1 MHSTLPA
8 ASSAQY
14 YNSDLSIWLSV
25 DPLVDKYPNLS
36 PYTYCADNPVR
47 LVDEDGRAIWIVGE
61 DGKKYRYD
69 RYGLYDNRGNDVSA
83 TIRDRY
89 VSQVYNALQELA
101 NSSNDEISSRLDD
114 LISNSKKQIIQDTK
128 KLTIPTNICVPMD
141 NNYANPDVGCGSYV
155 FFNSKH
161 HYQFPDGAG
170 SNSSASLAHELLG
183 HAFDNCFGIS
193 TDMTTENG
201 IPFKEVSA
209 INIQNII
216 LKEHGLRTRSVWM
229 SRGGESS
236 MEIPSELLN
245 SYFTKKQK

>member
-1 MHSTLPA
+1 MQGQN
-8 ASSAQY
+8 SSLSARY

-36 PYTYCADNPVR
+36 PYTYCAGNPVR
-47 LVDEDGRAIWIVGE
+47 IFDPDGMEIWIVGE
-61 DGKKYRYD
+61 DGKQYRYD
-69 RYGLYDNRGNDVSA
+69 RYGLYDKRGNDVSA

-101 NSSNDEISSRLDD
+101 YSPNDEIRSRLDD

-128 KLTIPTNICVPMD
+128 KLIEPMNICVPMD
-141 NNYANPDVGCGSYV
+141 DNYDKPNVGCGSYV

-161 HYQFPDGAG
+161 KYQFPDGAG
-170 SNSSASLAHELLG
+170 SRSSASLAHELLG

-193 TDMTTENG
+193 TKITTDNK
-201 IPFKEVSA
+201 IPLREVSA

-216 LKEHGLRTRSVWM
+216 LKEHGLKTRSVWL
-229 SRGGESS
+229 SKGGKSS
-236 MEIPSELLN
+236 VEIPSELLN